1 MNKIYNLSDLDHT
14 EICSTLY
21 ESDDNGREINIYNF
35 NNVGCVGNNLY
46 YPNVLLHSPELQ
58 KIYNPSEEKVM
69 SLSEIPEEKLNIKVD
84 NDYRQTVKGKYFY
97 FVYNTDN
104 YYHFLYDSLPYLIS
118 YFHLKKKNKNIKL
131 LMNFSSF
138 KKDKNYLFVDEML
151 SVLGIEKAD
160 IEIIKKDFLYEEV
173 YVSSSYTYGKDP
185 NTPPRE
191 EIYNLYDSI
200 KKNILK
206 NKSTKKTPEYV
217 YISRRSWIHKDYSN
231 IGTNYTD
238 RRKMVNENELVD
250 SLKSLGFQEIFCEN
264 LSMTDKIEL
273 FSNAKVIV
281 GAIGGGLSN
290 VLFSPK
296 STKLVCIVS
305 PGFFKYNKRFSHS
318 FAKINTLYF
327 NQNKHAQSNKYKDF
341 MRVMIDDGTV
351 GEITNVNEDSITIK
365 YIEEKVA
372 GWNKEGEYKKITV
385 NQKDI
390 KWADNGIN
398 SPWVCDIQKATEEVK
413 EILQECS

>member
-21 ESDDNGREINIYNF
+21 ESDGNGRQINIYNF
-35 NNVGCVGNNLY
+35 NNVRCVGNNLY
-46 YPNVLLHSPELQ
+46 YPNVLLYSQELQ
-58 KIYNPSEEKVM
+58 KIVNPSEEKVM
-69 SLSEIPEEKLNIKVD
+69 SLSDLPEEKINIKVD
-84 NDYRQTVKGKYFY
+84 NDCRQTIKGKYFY

-118 YFHLKKKNKNIKL
+118 YFHIKKKNKSIKL

-138 KKDKNYLFVDEML
+138 KKDKNYLFVDETL
-151 SVLGIEKAD
+151 SILGIERTD

-191 EIYNLYDSI
+191 EVYNLYDSI
-200 KKNILK
+200 KKSVLK
-206 NKSTKKTPEYV
+206 NKGTEKTPEYI

-238 RRKMVNENELVD
+238 RRKMVNEDELVD
-250 SLKSLGFQEIFCEN
+250 SLKCLGFQEIFCEN

-318 FAKINTLYF
+318 FTKIDTLYF
-327 NQNKHAQSNKYKDF
+327 SQNKHAQNNKYKDF
-341 MRVMIDDGTV
+341 MRVMINDGTV
-351 GEITNVNEDSITIK
+351 GEITNIDEDFVTIK

-372 GWNKEGEYKKITV
+372 GWNKDGKYKKIIV

-398 SPWVCDIQKATEEVK
+398 SPWVCDIQKAIKEVEK
-413 EILQECS
+413 KLQECL

>member
-46 YPNVLLHSPELQ
+46 YPNVLLHSPGLQ

-173 YVSSSYTYGKDP
+173 YVS
-185 NTPPRE
+185 N
-191 EIYNLYDSI
+191 
-200 KKNILK
+200 
-206 NKSTKKTPEYV
+206 
-217 YISRRSWIHKDYSN
+217 
-231 IGTNYTD
+231 
-238 RRKMVNENELVD
+238 
-250 SLKSLGFQEIFCEN
+250 
-264 LSMTDKIEL
+264 
-273 FSNAKVIV
+273 FS
-281 GAIGGGLSN
+281 
-290 VLFSPK
+290 
-296 STKLVCIVS
+296 
-305 PGFFKYNKRFSHS
+305 
-318 FAKINTLYF
+318 
-327 NQNKHAQSNKYKDF
+327 
-341 MRVMIDDGTV
+341 
-351 GEITNVNEDSITIK
+351 
-365 YIEEKVA
+365 
-372 GWNKEGEYKKITV
+372 
-385 NQKDI
+385 
-390 KWADNGIN
+390 
-398 SPWVCDIQKATEEVK
+398 
-413 EILQECS
+413 